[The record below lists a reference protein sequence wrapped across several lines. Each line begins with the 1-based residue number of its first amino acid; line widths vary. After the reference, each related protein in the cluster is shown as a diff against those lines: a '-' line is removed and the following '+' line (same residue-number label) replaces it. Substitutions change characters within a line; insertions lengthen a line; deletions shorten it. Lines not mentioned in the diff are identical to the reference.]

1 MAYVYPSSPLD
12 QSTNTSQAASRIL
25 SQSGGPN
32 MNTWLVGHV
41 PIGHH
46 QLEYTKRAR
55 SDSGPTEHGA
65 KTFFLKA
72 RIMAGQVNLKEN
84 KLGLKDFKWLAK
96 EELQKEVDE
105 GYWKSVKNMLAER

>member
-1 MAYVYPSSPLD
+1 
-12 QSTNTSQAASRIL
+12 
-25 SQSGGPN
+25 

-46 QLEYTKRAR
+46 QFDYTKTTQQVP
-55 SDSGPTEHGA
+55 SGLTEYGA

-96 EELQKEVDE
+96 DELKKEVE
-105 GYWKSVKNMLAER
+105 EPYWKSIKNMLAER

>member
-1 MAYVYPSSPLD
+1 
-12 QSTNTSQAASRIL
+12 
-25 SQSGGPN
+25 

-46 QLEYTKRAR
+46 EFLYPKAR
-55 SDSGPTEHGA
+55 TTGSLQEQGA

-84 KLGLKDFKWLAK
+84 KLGLQDFKWLSK
-96 EELQKEVDE
+96 DEVKSEVD
-105 GYWKSVKNMLAER
+105 GSYWHSIKNMLAER

>member
-1 MAYVYPSSPLD
+1 
-12 QSTNTSQAASRIL
+12 
-25 SQSGGPN
+25 

-46 QLEYTKRAR
+46 QFDYAKTTKLPSGLTEY
-55 SDSGPTEHGA
+55 GA

-96 EELQKEVDE
+96 NEVEKAVEEP
-105 GYWKSVKNMLAER
+105 YWKSVKNMLAER